1 MNMKKYIVNF
11 YEVEEDSWNLRNYFT
26 IDGSELAKTIQGIES
41 RGFRLSMSNIFVKT
55 FTSDIDQMHMCYVII
70 EIPSNL

>member
-1 MNMKKYIVNF
+1 MKKYIVNF
-11 YEVEEDSWNLRNYFT
+11 YEVEEDAWNLRNYFT
-26 IDGSELAKTIQGIES
+26 LDASNLAEFLRGVES

-55 FTSDIDQMHMCYVII
+55 FTSDFDELHLAYAII